1 MNRREDIWELINR
14 LEELNIQD
22 AEIQQECERVTEQL
36 RIAQEEEEEVA
47 RGNRN
52 RRPRRATIC
61 TGDRVII
68 LNTVRLP
75 IAIRGTRLVTED
87 DRRGIVTATHN
98 GKVYLTTNTGIP
110 TWRLQEYVAPEAKPP
125 A

>member
-1 MNRREDIWELINR
+1 MAEKHMNRREDIRELINR

-52 RRPRRATIC
+52 R
-61 TGDRVII
+61 
-68 LNTVRLP
+68 
-75 IAIRGTRLVTED
+75 
-87 DRRGIVTATHN
+87 
-98 GKVYLTTNTGIP
+98 
-110 TWRLQEYVAPEAKPP
+110 
-125 A
+125 

>member
-1 MNRREDIWELINR
+1 MNRREDIRELINR

-52 RRPRRATIC
+52 R
-61 TGDRVII
+61 
-68 LNTVRLP
+68 
-75 IAIRGTRLVTED
+75 
-87 DRRGIVTATHN
+87 
-98 GKVYLTTNTGIP
+98 
-110 TWRLQEYVAPEAKPP
+110 
-125 A
+125 

>member
-22 AEIQQECERVTEQL
+22 AEIQRECEQVTEQL
-36 RIAQEEEEEVA
+36 CIAQEEEEEVA

-52 RRPRRATIC
+52 RRPRRATIR

-87 DRRGIVTATHN
+87 DRRGIVTATRN
-98 GKVYLTTNTGIP
+98 GKVYLMTNSGIP
-110 TWRLQEYVAPEAKPP
+110 TWRLQEYIAPET
-125 A
+125 